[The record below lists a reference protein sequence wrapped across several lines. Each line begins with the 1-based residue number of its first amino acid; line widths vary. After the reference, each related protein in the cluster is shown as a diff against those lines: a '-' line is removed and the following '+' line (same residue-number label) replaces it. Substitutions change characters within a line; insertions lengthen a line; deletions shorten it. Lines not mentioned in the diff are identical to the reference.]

1 MAEWAGAAPPDGRG
15 KGIAFAR
22 YKNTGAY
29 CAVVAEIDVNENP
42 RACAL
47 WIAVD
52 VGEAINT
59 DGVVNQIEGGAI
71 QATSW
76 TLKDAVAFDEG
87 GVTCRSW
94 DSYPILRFVEVPTV
108 SVEIVDRPELPPL
121 GAGEAVQRATA
132 AALANA
138 VFAAIGVRVRQM
150 SMTRDQII
158 LAMEETSE
166 HIEW

>member
-1 MAEWAGAAPPDGRG
+1 MADWAGAASPDGRG
-15 KGIAFAR
+15 RGIAFAR
-22 YKNTGAY
+22 YMNTGAY

-52 VGEAINT
+52 VGEVINA

-76 TLKDAVAFDEG
+76 TLKEAVAFDEG
-87 GVTCRSW
+87 GVTSRSW
-94 DSYPILRFVEVPTV
+94 DNYPILRFAEVPTV
-108 SVEIVDRPELPPL
+108 SVEIVDHPELPPV
-121 GAGEAVQRATA
+121 GAGEAAQGPTA

-138 VFAAIGVRVRQM
+138 VYAAIGVRVRQM
-150 SMTRDQII
+150 PMTRDQII
-158 LAMEETSE
+158 LAMEEAR
-166 HIEW
+166 EW